1 MAISIISSI
10 EKTASP
16 GTIDIPETC
25 DLVVAVVD
33 GSVIPPTI
41 GGIAMGVV
49 GEVPATS
56 IIPAISIHQY
66 RATEAE
72 TIAYTFIGTTCEFV
86 FIADGD
92 SYRPGTIAGYDAS
105 GVYGDDLVSSAS
117 DLVIGILHGSIGPT
131 TLETD
136 EVEMTYLKDSTL
148 VKIGYVLAA
157 GALLACLASD
167 TGASEGYWVDG
178 GTLHHDSVLVSEGY
192 WGYENT
198 WIEGYYVVFSPP
210 SPFSWVPDHWT
221 AYGVFIPG
229 HYETVYVWHEGHYE
243 QVVVWH
249 DPVYLPAW
257 DEDLPDTWVPAG
269 TSQISAIFCSIS
281 QTAGGEF
288 ISRPIAFQ

>member
-1 MAISIISSI
+1 MSISIISSI
-10 EKTASP
+10 EKTSSP

-66 RATEAE
+66 RATEAA

-136 EVEMTYLKDSTL
+136 EVEMTYLKDTTL

-157 GALLACLASD
+157 GALLVCLASD
-167 TGASEGYWVDG
+167 TGVSEGYYADGGQYWVPGYSTPGYFTYKNVWYEGHWESQAYWVPSGWVAPPYPPVYVEGHWATSTYWVDG
-178 GTLHHDSVLVSEGY
+178 EWRYESV
-192 WGYENT
+192 
-198 WIEGYYVVFSPP
+198 
-210 SPFSWVPDHWT
+210 WVPPDYVAGHW
-221 AYGVFIPG
+221 
-229 HYETVYVWHEGHYE
+229 
-243 QVVVWH
+243 
-249 DPVYLPAW
+249 
-257 DEDLPDTWVPAG
+257 EDYPDVWVPEG
-269 TSQISAIFCSIS
+269 SSQISAIFCSIS
-281 QTAGGEF
+281 PTAGGEF
-288 ISRPIAFQ
+288 VSRPIIFQ